1 MSFPDQN
8 FFIQPGSLDMAKIIS
23 SVEKEKHLPFIKD
36 HFGKISQR
44 EIARRAGIGRTTIN
58 RWTTELGFKYVK
70 HTVNDRF
77 FDLLTEDVAYLL
89 GFIYA
94 DGNISWNPQKGY
106 YCLTITAAAKDKEH
120 LEKMRAM
127 LSSTKPLLFS
137 SKTNSYRLIVNNK
150 YLCERLMML
159 GVLPRK
165 SLTVQFPQFIP
176 SDYLRHFI
184 RGVIDG
190 DGTVYYLNRKRSP
203 YFSIRIYSGSEEF
216 ITGIKKEIKNTI
228 GVDANIRKGKNANI
242 YGVEYTCARGKM
254 LANYIYKNS
263 TIFLERKYLPYKD
276 NVLEVKENGK

>member
-1 MSFPDQN
+1 M
-8 FFIQPGSLDMAKIIS
+8 FFFNQIFFTQYNELNMGKIIPS
-23 SVEKEKHLPFIKD
+23 IEKEKYLPFIKD
-36 HFGKISQR
+36 YFGKISQR
-44 EIARRAGIGRTTIN
+44 KIARRRNVGKTTIN
-58 RWTTELGFKYVK
+58 TWTAELGFKHVK

-176 SDYLRHFI
+176 SDHLRHFI

-216 ITGIKKEIKNTI
+216 VTGIKKEVKNTI
-228 GVDANIRKGKNANI
+228 GIDANIRKRRNANI
-242 YGVEYTCARGKM
+242 YGAEYTCARGKI
-254 LANYIYKNS
+254 LANYIYKNA
-263 TIFLERKYLPYKD
+263 TFFLERKYLPYKN